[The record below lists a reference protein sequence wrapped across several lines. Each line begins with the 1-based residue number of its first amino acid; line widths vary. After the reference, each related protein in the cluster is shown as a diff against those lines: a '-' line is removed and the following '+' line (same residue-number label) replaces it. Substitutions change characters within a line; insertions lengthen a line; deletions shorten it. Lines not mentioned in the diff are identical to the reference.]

1 MTADL
6 HFTDHGSI
14 WLMEP
19 RTELATAWIAEHIPN
34 DAQRFGDAI
43 VIEPR
48 YVESIVEGATFDGL
62 VCVNLGRALER
73 LQ

>member
-1 MTADL
+1 MIDL
-6 HFTDHGSI
+6 RFTNHGTI

-19 RTELATAWIAEHIPN
+19 LTELGTAWIAEHIPA
-34 DAQRFGDAI
+34 DAPRFCESVAI
-43 VIEPR
+43 ESR

-62 VCVNLGRALER
+62 ICVNASAPRKD